1 MNGSYV
7 GVFIVYFL
15 SSFFKMLKRSI
26 KPSTLFVILFFFCSC
41 ALLNREEL
49 ILEKN
54 LFSGSKVS
62 FAFLDIKYMR
72 TKNFNKIWSKVY
84 ANKFYPYRKLLNKE
98 FEILGQSKINGIN
111 YFIIQDNKDKLFK
124 SELAIDSVGNII
136 NPNYILLE
144 EDYMK
149 AKDLINKYIW
159 LNYLSNENIFFTY
172 DTKKFS
178 RFQKVKV
185 VDVMKFQNSDK
196 KLPLWLIIESIEG
209 DKGFLR
215 YDRSVNNIGYQDH
228 YFVEDPLSEK
238 WDEKTISLIRSG
250 RSILGMTKRQVR
262 ISIFNPEIINHTSS
276 RHGISEQW
284 VYKFENSKKQYYQFE
299 GGKLTFINK

>member
-1 MNGSYV
+1 MMIKKIYPS
-7 GVFIVYFL
+7 FLTILLLYFN
-15 SSFFKMLKRSI
+15 
-26 KPSTLFVILFFFCSC
+26 SC
-41 ALLNREEL
+41 AFFDQEG
-49 ILEKN
+49 IALEKTI
-54 LFSGSKVS
+54 LSGKKVS
-62 FAFLDIKYMR
+62 FVPLDIDYMR
-72 TKNFNKIWSKVY
+72 TKNFNKVWSKVY
-84 ANKFYPYRKLLNKE
+84 SDKYYPYRKLLNKE
-98 FEILGQSKINGIN
+98 FTIQGQSKIEGVS
-111 YFIIQDNKDKLFK
+111 YIIIKDHKHRSFK
-124 SELAIDSVGNII
+124 SDLKFYDKGTILSSS
-136 NPNYILLE
+136 YILLN
-144 EDYMK
+144 DDHLK
-149 AKDLINKYIW
+149 AKDLINKFIW
-159 LNYLSNENIFFTY
+159 LNYLNNENIFFTY

-196 KLPLWLIIESIEG
+196 KLPLWLIIESIGG

-262 ISIFNPEIINHTSS
+262 ISIGNPEIINHTSS

>member
-1 MNGSYV
+1 MM
-7 GVFIVYFL
+7 IKKVYF
-15 SSFFKMLKRSI
+15 SFLTVLLLYFN
-26 KPSTLFVILFFFCSC
+26 SC
-41 ALLNREEL
+41 AFFEGGDLTLKKT
-49 ILEKN
+49 IL
-54 LFSGSKVS
+54 SGEKVS
-62 FAFLDIKYMR
+62 FVPLDIDYMR
-72 TKNFNKIWSKVY
+72 TNNFNKVWSKVY
-84 ANKFYPYRKLLNKE
+84 SDKYYPYRKLLSKE
-98 FEILGQSKINGIN
+98 FTIQGQSKIEGVN
-111 YFIIQDNKDKLFK
+111 YIIIKDHKNKSFK
-124 SELAIDSVGNII
+124 SEVKDDGQGSILNSS
-136 NPNYILLE
+136 YILFND
-144 EDYMK
+144 DYVN
-149 AKDLINKYIW
+149 AKDLINKFIW
-159 LNYLSNENIFFTY
+159 LNYLNYENIFFTY
-172 DTKKFS
+172 NTKKFS

-196 KLPLWLIIESIEG
+196 KLPLWLIIESIGG

-262 ISIFNPEIINHTSS
+262 ISIGNPEIINHTSS